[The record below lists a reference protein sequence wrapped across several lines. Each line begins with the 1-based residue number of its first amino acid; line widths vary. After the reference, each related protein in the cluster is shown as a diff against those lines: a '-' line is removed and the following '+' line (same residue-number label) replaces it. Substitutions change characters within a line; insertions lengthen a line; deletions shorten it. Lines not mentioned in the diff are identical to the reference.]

1 MHYQKVTLLQKECK
15 SLYSTQ
21 IGEIQLKLFLCYCPI
36 HLDFIDFIA
45 RL

>member
-1 MHYQKVTLLQKECK
+1 MHYEKVALLQKEGK
-15 SLYSTQ
+15 GVYSTQ
-21 IGEIQLKLFLCYCPI
+21 IREIQLKLFLCYCPI